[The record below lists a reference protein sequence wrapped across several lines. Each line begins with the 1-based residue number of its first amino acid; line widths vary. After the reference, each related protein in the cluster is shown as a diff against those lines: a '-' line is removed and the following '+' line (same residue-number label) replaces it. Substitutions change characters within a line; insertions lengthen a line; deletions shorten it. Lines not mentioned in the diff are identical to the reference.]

1 LPKQKSLY
9 TPVRFSKACFL
20 FILMMILLLHA
31 NARLRRIPRAT
42 RQTLADGGVRGSLR
56 IKQERCMRSLAALLV
71 CLAGAHSLHV
81 LHERSTPCSQPYW
94 DTGQTRLY
102 NVAFEMADRRA
113 LQDWKY
119 VPAKYA
125 TPAAKSCVN
134 VSYASAFNNSNL
146 FLYADLKRISVR
158 KTVCVSG
165 RALHEHTLISNIPLL
180 QEAVAG
186 VSVSA
191 QDGQE
196 LRVTATFETATPW
209 VLTLVESAVADYVRS
224 YLVKYVNLLTQTACA
239 G

>member
-1 LPKQKSLY
+1 ML
-9 TPVRFSKACFL
+9 
-20 FILMMILLLHA
+20 
-31 NARLRRIPRAT
+31 
-42 RQTLADGGVRGSLR
+42 
-56 IKQERCMRSLAALLV
+56 SLAALLV
-71 CLAGAHSLHV
+71 CLTGARSLDV
-81 LHERSTPCSQPYW
+81 MHERSTPCSQPYW
-94 DTGQTRLY
+94 DNGQTRMY

-119 VPAKYA
+119 LPVKYA
-125 TPAAKSCVN
+125 AQAPAAAKSCVN
-134 VSYASAFNNSNL
+134 VSYVSAFNNSHL

-196 LRVTATFETATPW
+196 VGSVRVTATFETATPW

-224 YLVKYVNLLTQTACA
+224 YLVKYVNLLAQTACA
-239 G
+239 